1 LFQNTNRIINI
12 TFINPNDTQ
21 TNIITPEN
29 MKVKDLLLSYAK
41 RMQINPNFLGKEF
54 FFLFNNHRININEEK
69 DLISFGLED
78 GIKIKVFKSQNIIG
92 GI

>member
-1 LFQNTNRIINI
+1 
-12 TFINPNDTQ
+12 
-21 TNIITPEN
+21 
-29 MKVKDLLLSYAK
+29 
-41 RMQINPNFLGKEF
+41 MQISPNFLGKEF

-78 GIKIKVFKSQNIIG
+78 GIKIKVFKSQNILG